1 MNGDHTNICKFK
13 SVHDHG
19 YLLVVHEIRQMID
32 EINTANK
39 ARMNPCIQCL
49 EVPESMEVSWD
60 LTQKSRFPHTC
71 EWVLEH
77 PDYLKWSRGPD
88 SKVLFVTGP
97 PGSGKST
104 LMGYLLTKI
113 RDHSVQHARTIQL
126 YFFCNFKGKYTALV
140 IIRSLLRQLLNQ
152 IPDLIHVL
160 EVKSLSLDGFWRDFA
175 KLWEVFTHMIGE
187 LGEITVYCI
196 LDAID
201 EVAEDDALA
210 FVQAISSDWSTT
222 SSTVNI
228 KVIASARRE
237 SKFISILSASP
248 RTISLDLAL
257 LENQDRV
264 KRDITRM
271 LSQSV
276 REIPALPSDQI
287 DDVAKKL
294 TELSQGSFLLSKF
307 HSEQYRKGFKA
318 KNIWVT
324 IEQAAQGGIASAFNA
339 VVDSIAKG
347 NCQTIIQQALIW
359 LVTAERPLTFDE
371 LDFVLR
377 DQRSVGGSLVSI
389 DFLKSALGPFLKTT
403 GERVT
408 LCHESAE
415 LYLKRMVTQPRSQV
429 SPFRYDS
436 SERNGILAQSCVRLL
451 LQIVTDEHHLSLGLN
466 QFIDDHSLARYAV
479 THFMDHVRSVKRWE
493 SSDWRLIELFF
504 EHKNTRQL
512 FYALTSPRISLI
524 DDIIIDGLDVA
535 VYFQLNEVVRRLL
548 GTIQRAKDRGDYKNA
563 LYLAAEIGNAEIFQ
577 LLLDYGA
584 NPIIP
589 KMARIRGLNLLH
601 VAVKGQHKDIIRI
614 LIDHRLD
621 IEDAD
626 NLGQTVL
633 HLACQSGSVEIVR
646 LLLETGT
653 QIDKQSS
660 SGLAPL
666 HYAVEAGH
674 GNVVKQLLDCGAK
687 FHILN
692 RQQESLLH
700 IAVRNNNADL
710 VQLFLSE
717 VYVNLQMPD
726 KTTALHIAARRQ
738 SAQIVSTLL
747 IAGADPQCQTKTGS
761 TPLHEAA
768 IVGAVDCAR
777 ALIAGKTGK
786 ASLDQPDHLGRLPL
800 HLAAEHGHTGM
811 VALFLDH
818 LGQEKSTTALTS
830 CGRTALHHATQSSGC
845 ASVVELLVCHHKF
858 DPNVKDS
865 SGLTPLHEAVRYLK
879 SAVELLLVCRGDPT
893 IEDCDKRSPIS
904 FAVLMG
910 SYDTLKLLLDA
921 SELDENTRGSTI
933 LQDALSRGQEDI
945 IQLLL
950 TDQLPWVACGA
961 FEYLIDLR
969 DDGYNEEELV
979 RLLLEVQDS
988 SPWIPRE
995 EWGEQF
1001 ARYEPQIQ
1009 CNFHQPS
1016 CAHTWTLE
1024 THIEI
1029 PNDSQDNPRWAQR
1042 SEEMIAK
1049 ANRMQIMRNTI
1060 CGLCG
1065 IGGVLPPED
1074 TIAPSNEIEFFNGG
1088 AIITYDVRITTTD
1101 IPEENVGCSNIFQM
1115 HLPVPVPVI
1124 FLERTLGDGF
1134 VA

>member
-1 MNGDHTNICKFK
+1 
-13 SVHDHG
+13 
-19 YLLVVHEIRQMID
+19 
-32 EINTANK
+32 
-39 ARMNPCIQCL
+39 
-49 EVPESMEVSWD
+49 
-60 LTQKSRFPHTC
+60 
-71 EWVLEH
+71 
-77 PDYLKWSRGPD
+77 
-88 SKVLFVTGP
+88 
-97 PGSGKST
+97 
-104 LMGYLLTKI
+104 
-113 RDHSVQHARTIQL
+113 
-126 YFFCNFKGKYTALV
+126 
-140 IIRSLLRQLLNQ
+140 
-152 IPDLIHVL
+152 
-160 EVKSLSLDGFWRDFA
+160 
-175 KLWEVFTHMIGE
+175 MIGE

-347 NCQTIIQQALIW
+347 NYQTIIQQALIW

-1029 PNDSQDNPRWAQR
+1029 PKDSQDNPRWAQR